1 LSTISVHIEH
11 LLGVVYHWEVRSLE
25 HAARPSPTPRLLA
38 NPSLLRRRS
47 SRRWTQRCAS
57 SCRRWASPPAGAA
70 LPPALSAA
78 GGLTCARGLTCA
90 CSWRPHMRWP
100 RSCLPAGGLACAS
113 ALLRHGLPRV
123 AAHEVWLPESAHQ
136 RLSYRPPCTCAI
148 ERAASRVLRSASL
161 AAAFTHLG
169 VRWACARSRKRGAA
183 CTASG
188 SDWRAPGAA
197 RRAVRALHFSGAS
210 GVEAAVAW
218 IMDHEGDADLD
229 APLLVPKA
237 SACDTLS
244 TSQSLQ
250 NMCTFLGPMS
260 QTSPLLRHG
269 GSCWQAPPCLS
280 ICSSS

>member
-1 LSTISVHIEH
+1 VLCRLCCILHRRRPRARPAPPLASRLLCPLAALPECCPPLRVRQYTSCSAPQPSSTRHCGRRRYLYLYILSTISVHIEH
-11 LLGVVYHWEVRSLE
+11 LLGVVCHREVRSLE
-25 HAARPSPTPRLLA
+25 HAARPCPGPRLLA

-123 AAHEVWLPESAHQ
+123 AAHNVWLPESAHQ

-148 ERAASRVLRSASL
+148 ERAASHVLRSASL

-169 VRWACARSRKRGAA
+169 VR
-183 CTASG
+183 
-188 SDWRAPGAA
+188 
-197 RRAVRALHFSGAS
+197 
-210 GVEAAVAW
+210 
-218 IMDHEGDADLD
+218 
-229 APLLVPKA
+229 
-237 SACDTLS
+237 
-244 TSQSLQ
+244 
-250 NMCTFLGPMS
+250 
-260 QTSPLLRHG
+260 
-269 GSCWQAPPCLS
+269 
-280 ICSSS
+280 